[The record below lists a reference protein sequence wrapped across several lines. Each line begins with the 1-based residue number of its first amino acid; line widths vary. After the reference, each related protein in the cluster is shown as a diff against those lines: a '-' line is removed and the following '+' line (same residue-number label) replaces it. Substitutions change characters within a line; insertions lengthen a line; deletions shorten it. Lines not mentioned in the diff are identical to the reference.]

1 MTEAELALGRPAD
14 VAAPIRTVAVSRTL
28 ALSAAMGGIV
38 GVAFFLRLWQLN
50 ALGFNSDEAVYA
62 GQAASIADHPDLKEF
77 FPTFRAHP
85 LLFQTIL
92 SIGYHLG
99 GYDLFGRVVSAFFGV
114 GTVLLVY
121 KAGKI
126 IYGTGAGVLAALFM
140 AVMPYHVVVTRQVLL
155 DGPMVFF
162 ATLSLCLVA
171 TYATT
176 AQPWWL
182 YAAGGAMG
190 LTVLSKETS
199 ILLLGSLYA
208 FFALAAKIRVRVRDL
223 VIALGAMGAV
233 MALFPFSMKFGGKPE
248 TGGQY
253 LAWQLFRRPNH
264 DWVFY
269 GVEVPRAIGY
279 LVVIAAALGVIVF
292 WAQRTWREK
301 LLLTWI
307 AVPVAF
313 FELWPV
319 KGFQYLLPA
328 APAVALLA
336 AMTFA
341 RWWSRC
347 EERTQKL
354 ALAGIVAAVTGTLL
368 VNSWDRIQP
377 PTDGT
382 FLAGSGGVPGGREAG
397 RWIAKHVPEGA
408 EMLTVGPSMANI
420 VQFYGHRKAYG
431 LSVSPNPLRRNPA
444 YEPVDNPDLRIRNN
458 ELQYVVWDS
467 FSAARSPFFSQK
479 LMRYVDRYNGRAI
492 HTQSTFVR
500 SANGRRARVPLI
512 IVYAVRP

>member
-1 MTEAELALGRPAD
+1 MTEAEVALGRPSH
-14 VAAPIRTVAVSRTL
+14 VAAPVRAFAVSRTL
-28 ALSAAMGGIV
+28 AVSATLGAIA
-38 GVAFFLRLWQLN
+38 GVAFFLRLWDLN
-50 ALGFNSDEAVYA
+50 AFGFNSDEAVYG
-62 GQAASIADHPDLKEF
+62 GQAASIANHPDLKEF

-92 SIGYHLG
+92 SVGYHLG
-99 GYDLFGRVVSAFFGV
+99 GYDLFGRVVAAVFGV
-114 GTVLLVY
+114 ATVLLVY
-121 KAGKI
+121 KTGKVL
-126 IYGTGAGVLAALFM
+126 YGTGAGLLAALFM
-140 AVMPYHVVVTRQVLL
+140 ALMPYHVVVTRQVLL

-171 TYATT
+171 MYAAT
-176 AQPWWL
+176 AQPFWL

-190 LTVLSKETS
+190 CTVLAKETS
-199 ILLLGSLYA
+199 ILLVGSLYA
-208 FFALAAKIRVRVRDL
+208 FFALAAKIRIRIRDL
-223 VIALGAMGAV
+223 VFSFGCMGAV
-233 MALFPFSMKFGGKPE
+233 IIFFPISMRFGGKPE

-264 DWVFY
+264 DWAFY
-269 GVEVPRAIGY
+269 GIEVPRAIGY
-279 LVVIAAALGVIVF
+279 LVVGAAILGVIVF
-292 WAQRTWREK
+292 WAERSWREK

-307 AVPVAF
+307 VVPVAF

-336 AMTFA
+336 AMFFA
-341 RWWSRC
+341 RWWARC
-347 EERTQKL
+347 DEQVQKF
-354 ALAGIVAAVTGTLL
+354 ALGSIVAAVACTLL
-368 VNSWDRIQP
+368 VGSWYRIQP

-397 RWIAKHVPEGA
+397 TWIAAHVPEGA

-467 FSAARSPFFSQK
+467 FSAARSPFFSKK
-479 LMRYVDRYNGRAI
+479 LLRYADRYNGRAI
-492 HTQSTFVR
+492 HTQSI
-500 SANGRRARVPLI
+500 SARTASGRRTRVPLI

>member
-1 MTEAELALGRPAD
+1 
-14 VAAPIRTVAVSRTL
+14 
-28 ALSAAMGGIV
+28 
-38 GVAFFLRLWQLN
+38 
-50 ALGFNSDEAVYA
+50 
-62 GQAASIADHPDLKEF
+62 
-77 FPTFRAHP
+77 
-85 LLFQTIL
+85 
-92 SIGYHLG
+92 
-99 GYDLFGRVVSAFFGV
+99 
-114 GTVLLVY
+114 
-121 KAGKI
+121 
-126 IYGTGAGVLAALFM
+126 
-140 AVMPYHVVVTRQVLL
+140 VLL

-176 AQPWWL
+176 QQPAWL

-199 ILLLGSLYA
+199 ILLVGSLYA
-208 FFALAAKIRVRVRDL
+208 FFALAAKIPVRVRDL
-223 VIALGAMGAV
+223 GISLGLMVVV
-233 MALFPFSMKFGGKPE
+233 MASFPLSMQFGGKPE

-269 GVEVPRAIGY
+269 GAEVPRAIGY
-279 LVVIAAALGVIVF
+279 LVVAAAVLGVIVF
-292 WAQRTWREK
+292 WSQRSWREK

-319 KGFQYLLPA
+319 KGFQYLLPV
-328 APAVALLA
+328 APAIALLA
-336 AMTFA
+336 GMFFA
-341 RWWSRC
+341 RWWARC
-347 EERTQKL
+347 DERMQRF
-354 ALAGIVAAVTGTLL
+354 ALTAVVAAVAATLMGG
-368 VNSWDRIQP
+368 SWHRIQP

-382 FLAGSGGVPGGREAG
+382 FLAGSGGVPGGREMG
-397 RWIAKHVPEGA
+397 RWIEANVPEGA

-467 FSAARSPFFSQK
+467 FSAARSPFFSKK
-479 LMRYVDRYNGRAI
+479 LLRYADRYNGRAV
-492 HTQSTFVR
+492 HTESVLAHTT
-500 SANGRRARVPLI
+500 SGGLARVPLI